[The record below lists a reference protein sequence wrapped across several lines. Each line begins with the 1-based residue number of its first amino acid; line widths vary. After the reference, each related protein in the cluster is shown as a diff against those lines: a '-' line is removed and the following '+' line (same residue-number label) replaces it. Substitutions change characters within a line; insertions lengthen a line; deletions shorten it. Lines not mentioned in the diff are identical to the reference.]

1 MTYQWNIMVYL
12 DCYWMLL
19 VSETC
24 PSIPSMPV
32 CWQKGKKRS
41 LAHRPQEW
49 KTQTLHP
56 HVNLQSNRNLVSHF
70 QKEIHLQMFHF
81 YVSFFPYCIIQI
93 YKLKWVHQQINAHTH
108 TYNYIHIYIYKYA
121 KNRFKHRHDLHITT
135 IHYTIG
141 FIVVFSPSPRAALAV
156 SYVFVATWALRCYV
170 SWDPMYV
177 ARISQLSN
185 TAANWSQIYKER
197 LRSGMYSK
205 GVI

>member
-1 MTYQWNIMVYL
+1 MSFHTL
-12 DCYWMLL
+12 DASLL
-19 VSETC
+19 AKG
-24 PSIPSMPV
+24 
-32 CWQKGKKRS
+32 QKKKLS
-41 LAHRPQEW
+41 PQAPRM

-56 HVNLQSNRNLVSHF
+56 LVNLRSNRNLISHF

-81 YVSFFPYCIIQI
+81 YVSFFHFALYKSINWNEFINKSTRIHTLII
-93 YKLKWVHQQINAHTH
+93 
-108 TYNYIHIYIYKYA
+108 TYIYIYA

-141 FIVVFSPSPRAALAV
+141 FIVVFSPSPRAALVV

-185 TAANWSQIYKER
+185 TAANWSQI
-197 LRSGMYSK
+197 SK
-205 GVI
+205 NG